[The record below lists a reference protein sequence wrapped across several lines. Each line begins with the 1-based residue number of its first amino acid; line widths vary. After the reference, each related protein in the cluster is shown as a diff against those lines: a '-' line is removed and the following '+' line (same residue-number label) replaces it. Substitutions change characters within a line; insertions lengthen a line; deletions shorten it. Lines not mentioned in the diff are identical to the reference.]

1 MIADAEAR
9 SPSAAASEAVPP
21 AAGLPGADLPETPP
35 LSPHYYLDNFQ
46 RLCDTVEGQYGD
58 LLRAEETA
66 FLEQF
71 AAAPRQARCLFV
83 RLVSRRGPLFRRG
96 QLNYPE
102 LDKLNDAVTAALNHG
117 LLYRE
122 EQPPVEWLLALLRKP
137 ELVAIYGEH
146 LPSTG
151 LRKPELL
158 AALNAELTEAEL
170 LARWHDWR
178 GPEDWLLGVEHV
190 EVVALFRLLFFGNSW
205 QELNEFVVSDLG
217 IIRYH
222 PYRLD
227 RKYRLFTS
235 RDDIDEVL
243 ALDALKA
250 VFKDAAVEDD
260 LGTVLAV
267 ARSLNKPAA
276 DALDAPAA
284 GAQSELL
291 RDRLRNRVAR
301 QLERMQA
308 PREAEVLYAN
318 CRQPPARERRAR
330 LLTAQGQYAEA
341 LAVCESIRDAPWSE
355 NEVDFAARQLPSLKR
370 KLGEAATPRPR
381 DRFEE
386 DRLYLPRSL
395 PVELAAAQHYGE
407 HWDSVYYVE
416 NLLINASFG
425 LAFWE
430 QIFSPVPGAFVHP
443 FQSAPLDM
451 YSRAFHAKRRE
462 SVDRRLA
469 ELERG
474 DLPAELL
481 KTFDTHHGV
490 SNAWVGWRG
499 LQRELLERALAIIP
513 REHWLAIWRRLLF
526 DPEAN
531 RNGCPD
537 LLALD
542 EQQGY
547 CLIEVKGPGDALQLH
562 QRRWLRFFQAQG
574 IPARVAWVEWQA

>member
-1 MIADAEAR
+1 MDTASVPGPE
-9 SPSAAASEAVPP
+9 AAASETSA
-21 AAGLPGADLPETPP
+21 

-58 LLRAEETA
+58 LLRSAESD
-66 FLEQF
+66 FLQQF
-71 AAAPRQARCLFV
+71 AAAPRTARCLFV

-102 LDKLNDAVTAALNHG
+102 LGNLDAALTAALDHG

-122 EQPPVEWLLALLRKP
+122 EQPPLEGLLALLRKP
-137 ELVAIYGEH
+137 ELLAIYGEW
-146 LPSTG
+146 LPNTG
-151 LRKPELL
+151 LRKPDLL
-158 AALNAELTEAEL
+158 AALNAALTEEEL
-170 LARWHDWR
+170 LAGWHNWR
-178 GPEDWLLGVEHV
+178 GPQDWLLGVEHV

-205 QELNEFVVSDLG
+205 QDLSEFVVSDLG

-227 RKYRLFTS
+227 REDRLFTS
-235 RDDIDEVL
+235 REEIDEVL
-243 ALDALKA
+243 ELEALKT
-250 VFKDAAVEDD
+250 VFKQAAAEED

-267 ARSLNKPAA
+267 AHSLNNPAA
-276 DALDAPAA
+276 GALHNPAAGALHRPAA
-284 GAQSELL
+284 GAQSQLL

-308 PREAEVLYAN
+308 PREAELLYAH

-330 LLTAQGQYAEA
+330 LLTAQGEYAAA
-341 LAVCESIRDAPWSE
+341 LAVCESIEESPWSE

-370 KLGEAATPRPR
+370 KLGQAASPRPR

-386 DRLYLPRSL
+386 DKLSLPHSL
-395 PVELAAAQHYGE
+395 PVELAAARHYAE
-407 HWDSVYYVE
+407 QWDSVYYVE

-451 YSRAFHAKRRE
+451 YSRAFHAARRE

-469 ELERG
+469 QLASG
-474 DLPAELL
+474 DLAVELL
-481 KTFDTHHGV
+481 QAFDTHQGV

-499 LQRELLERALAIIP
+499 LRRELLEHALTIIP

-542 EQQGY
+542 EQAGY

>member
-1 MIADAEAR
+1 MIADAEAA
-9 SPSAAASEAVPP
+9 PPEAALSEIP
-21 AAGLPGADLPETPP
+21 A

-46 RLCDTVEGQYGD
+46 RLCDTVESQYGD
-58 LLRAEETA
+58 LLSSAETD
-66 FLEQF
+66 FLQQF
-71 AAAPRQARCLFV
+71 ATAPQEARCLFV

-102 LDKLNDAVTAALNHG
+102 LGKLDDALASALDHG

-137 ELVAIYGEH
+137 ELVAIYGEY
-146 LPSTG
+146 LPNAG

-158 AALNAELTEAEL
+158 AVLNAELTEEAL
-170 LARWHDWR
+170 LSHWRDWR
-178 GPEDWLLGVEHV
+178 APQDWLLGVEHV

-205 QELNEFVVSDLG
+205 QDLSEFVVSDLG

-227 RKYRLFTS
+227 REDRLFTS
-235 RDDIDEVL
+235 RQEIDEVL

-250 VFKDAAVEDD
+250 VFKQAAAEED

-267 ARSLNKPAA
+267 AHVLNKPAA
-276 DALDAPAA
+276 GALDRPAA
-284 GAQSELL
+284 GAQSLLL

-308 PREAEVLYAN
+308 PREAEALYAS

-330 LLTAQGQYAEA
+330 LLTAQGEYASA
-341 LAVCESIRDAPWSE
+341 LAVCESIQDAPWSE
-355 NEVDFAARQLPSLKR
+355 SEVDFAARQLPSLKR
-370 KLGEAATPRPR
+370 KLGEAAPSRPR

-386 DRLYLPRSL
+386 DRLCLPHSL
-395 PVELAAAQHYGE
+395 PVERAAARYYTEQ
-407 HWDSVYYVE
+407 WDSVYYVE

-425 LAFWE
+425 LAFWQ

-451 YSRAFHAKRRE
+451 YSREFHAARRE
-462 SVDRRLA
+462 SIDRRLA
-469 ELERG
+469 QLESG
-474 DLPAELL
+474 DLAGDLL
-481 KTFDTHHGV
+481 KAFDTHQGV

-499 LQRELLERALAIIP
+499 LRRELLEHALRIVP

-537 LLALD
+537 LVALD
-542 EQQGY
+542 EQRGY
-547 CLIEVKGPGDALQLH
+547 CLIEVKGPGDALQLR

-574 IPARVAWVEWQA
+574 IPARVAWVEWQS